1 MAEADEEVI
10 VIASDETEP
19 DVAGSVEVIVE
30 GEPGEDESRPALP
43 GDLDDVEP
51 MPAVQRGVLI
61 VVAIVIVVGIGLLVA
76 YWNGLLG
83 V

>member
-1 MAEADEEVI
+1 MANADEDVI
-10 VIASDETEP
+10 VVASDEQVP
-19 DVAGSVEVIVE
+19 DIAGSVVVVVE
-30 GEPGEDESRPALP
+30 GDP
-43 GDLDDVEP
+43 GDDGSHPDILDALDDVEP

-61 VVAIVIVVGIGLLVA
+61 AVAVIIVAGIGLLVA

>member
-1 MAEADEEVI
+1 MADADEEVI
-10 VIASDETEP
+10 VIAYDETEP
-19 DVAGSVEVIVE
+19 DVPGSVEVIVE
-30 GEPGEDESRPALP
+30 DEPGEAESRSGLEGALD
-43 GDLDDVEP
+43 GVEP

-61 VVAIVIVVGIGLLVA
+61 AVAIIIVAGIGLLVA

>member
-1 MAEADEEVI
+1 MADADEDVI
-10 VIASDETEP
+10 VIASDEPEP

-30 GEPGEDESRPALP
+30 GEPGEAESRSGLEGALE
-43 GDLDDVEP
+43 DVEP
-51 MPAVQRGVLI
+51 MPAMQRGVLI
-61 VVAIVIVVGIGLLVA
+61 AVAIIIVAGIGLLVA